1 MSTPPISDLSIGQEA
16 NRRVVFLSH
25 ATPDDNDFVVWLG
38 TRLTAAGYEVW
49 SDVTRL
55 LGGESFWKDIDDA
68 IRRHAA
74 KVVVCLSRAAVQK
87 EGVLNEIAISVATG
101 RKLGTAEF
109 TVPVR
114 VDDLPYD
121 ELPPQLINRNV
132 IDFSRNWA
140 DGLSQLLKVLER
152 DGVPRRG
159 ESDVQNALIAWQT
172 CHQQRARSLIEL
184 EERIEL
190 NWLPIIELP
199 PTVALYEI
207 GVPVSLGDLPR
218 LASAVTWPHFVYG
231 RLIGGFGGLD
241 AFQDDV
247 GPNLPLKTAYT
258 ISTSTFLQGRA
269 EDGPAIEGRDAR
281 NHVSNMLRQ
290 AWDKAMA
297 ARDLARYEM
306 ADGSTAWWVPSGFL
320 PDDKIHFFKPDGRK
334 GWRQLVGRDN
344 PRNVFWHVGF
354 AAKPVLGVQLHFAL
368 RPHVIL
374 TVDGKTPIDD
384 RKRMNSLRRGVCK
397 TWFNARWRDLVAGF
411 SQWIGDGE
419 QTLGLSMGISERA
432 TVGTRPLLFSAPVSL
447 AADISGANS
456 GIPVDSDTDEEDAE
470 LLTERLEDPA
480 FKDIHDSNDE
490 PDIASD
496 DEEAA

>member
-1 MSTPPISDLSIGQEA
+1 MGS
-16 NRRVVFLSH
+16 
-25 ATPDDNDFVVWLG
+25 
-38 TRLTAAGYEVW
+38 
-49 SDVTRL
+49 
-55 LGGESFWKDIDDA
+55 
-68 IRRHAA
+68 
-74 KVVVCLSRAAVQK
+74 
-87 EGVLNEIAISVATG
+87 
-101 RKLGTAEF
+101 
-109 TVPVR
+109 
-114 VDDLPYD
+114 
-121 ELPPQLINRNV
+121 
-132 IDFSRNWA
+132 
-140 DGLSQLLKVLER
+140 
-152 DGVPRRG
+152 
-159 ESDVQNALIAWQT
+159 
-172 CHQQRARSLIEL
+172 
-184 EERIEL
+184 EE
-190 NWLPIIELP
+190 
-199 PTVALYEI
+199 
-207 GVPVSLGDLPR
+207 
-218 LASAVTWPHFVYG
+218 
-231 RLIGGFGGLD
+231 LD

-480 FKDIHDSNDE
+480 FKDIHDFNDE